1 MPYFTVRIDR
11 AQSKEFIIE
20 APDQASAA
28 ALIVAL
34 TEADAKVDAKKAVK
48 IYDTSTTSVST
59 TETTK
64 ATLTEALKNQKV
76 K

>member
-20 APDQASAA
+20 APDQATAEECGFAA
-28 ALIVAL
+28 
-34 TEADAKVDAKKAVK
+34 EADVKVDAKKTVK
-48 IYDTSTTSVST
+48 IYDTSTSSVST

-64 ATLTEALKNQKV
+64 AALTEALKNQKV

>member
-20 APDQASAA
+20 APDQATAEERGFAA
-28 ALIVAL
+28 
-34 TEADAKVDAKKAVK
+34 EADAKVDAKKAVK
-48 IYDTSTTSVST
+48 IYDTSTSSVST